1 MAGMVGIKTIDAD
14 QASLKDLVPGLPLPS
29 VAYCATLMGRSRTLK
44 GSGCQIILGMA
55 CVLLRKPYNE
65 ALFSRLGPNLANGP
79 LLTSTLFWE
88 TSCANLE
95 PSPLA
100 CSSLRKPL

>member
-1 MAGMVGIKTIDAD
+1 MVGIKTTDAG
-14 QASLKDLVPGLPLPS
+14 QASLEDLVPGFPLPS
-29 VAYCATLMGRSRTLK
+29 VAYLTTLMGRSRTLK

-55 CVLLRKPYNE
+55 CVLLRKPRNE
-65 ALFSRLGPNLANGP
+65 ALFTRLGPNLANGS
-79 LLTSTLFWE
+79 LLTSPLFWE

-100 CSSLRKPL
+100 CSPLRKPL